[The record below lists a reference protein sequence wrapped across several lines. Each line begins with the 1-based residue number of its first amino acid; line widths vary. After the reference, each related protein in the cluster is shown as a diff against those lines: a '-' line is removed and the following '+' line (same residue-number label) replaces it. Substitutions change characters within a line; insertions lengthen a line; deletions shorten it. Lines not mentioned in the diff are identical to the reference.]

1 MDIRKFL
8 VLTACALALMNFSE
22 AHAGKKKKAE
32 RAAAEAQAMLESFDC
47 TDPKKRVAVLEFGS
61 TGKYGSFEGWDVGEA
76 LAAQLSTALD
86 QTDCFVL
93 ADRMALSEV
102 LREQELGLAG
112 VASAEYAAEAG
123 RLIGAQILIK
133 GEITEFE
140 PGKQGRGMTAGFGLE
155 DVGLRLG
162 GNRNKVHIAADIR
175 LIDASTGEVLA
186 TQRIDS
192 EAKSFGIAFGI
203 DYKDT
208 SLGNDSFSKTPLG
221 LAVRDAVIEA
231 AGFIVEETRE
241 VEWIGSVVHTEEGS
255 IYINAGAES
264 DIDVGDTFVVST
276 VERELI
282 DPATGVTI
290 GRIEHEM
297 GQVRVDAVEP
307 RFAVATL
314 LTDFTVRRGDLVR
327 GIVAE

>member
-1 MDIRKFL
+1 MDTRKFL
-8 VLTACALALMNFSE
+8 VLAACALVPMAFSD
-22 AHAGKKKKAE
+22 AHAGKKKRAE
-32 RAAAEAQAMLESFDC
+32 QAEAEAQAILESFDC
-47 TDPKKRVAVLEFGS
+47 KDPKKRVAVLEFGG

-76 LAAQLSTALD
+76 LAAQLSTALE

-93 ADRMALSEV
+93 TDRMALSEV

-112 VASAEYAAEAG
+112 VASPEYAATAG

-140 PGKQGRGMTAGFGLE
+140 PGKQGRGMTAGFGLD

-203 DYKDT
+203 DYKKT

-221 LAVRDAVIEA
+221 LAVRDSVIEA
-231 AGFIVEETRE
+231 AGFIVEETRDIQ
-241 VEWIGSVVHTEEGS
+241 WTGNVVHTEEGS
-255 IYINAGAES
+255 IYINAGADS
-264 DIDVGDTFVVST
+264 DIKIGDTFIVST

-290 GRIEHEM
+290 GRIEHDM
-297 GQVRVDAVEP
+297 GQARVEAVEAK
-307 RFAVATL
+307 FAVASL
-314 LTDFTVRRGDLVR
+314 LTDFTVRRGDLLRSVS
-327 GIVAE
+327 VD